1 MVAIRSPFCGYNT
14 ELREFVELR
23 DKDLVCYSNKIT
35 LEFVSGNVYT
45 IVNLSTNRIYVISQ
59 QGTFIRLVLTRWR
72 LKPYSID
79 MERNYVTVTLCIYGL
94 RSESEPVIAKFHYTD
109 TDTDTGPT
117 WTRHGQSPRTLSGT
131 S

>member
-45 IVNLSTNRIYVISQ
+45 IVNLSTKRIYVISH
-59 QGTFIRLVLTRWR
+59 QGTFIRLLLTRWR

-79 MERNYVTVTLCIYGL
+79 TERNYVTVTLCIYDL

-109 TDTDTGPT
+109 TDTGPT
-117 WTRHGQSPRTLSGT
+117 RTRHGQSPRTLSGT